1 MSKLSN
7 GLTTFIKIVFTIV
20 IGYLYLLSIYST
32 SYISASWNDKMEY
45 TYYVKDH
52 PWLHVLILVVVVAL
66 FAVGKWIL
74 GTKAGAH
81 LKRLPKILKYV
92 FPLLMFAIL
101 AFWIWGIDVR
111 LAGDQYETFFAAE
124 SLLAGDYSQ
133 IAEGGYIFIYPN
145 QIGLMLLEH
154 LLLKIFG
161 ARATTALLVL
171 NLISL
176 MLTFYLFAKIVK
188 IIFAQQGRT
197 SAFITYFATATWL
210 PLLFYVSF
218 AYGNLIG
225 LMLSTAGLWF
235 TLLFLQEHR
244 WRYMVAGSVCVALAI
259 LAKNNYLIILLAMI
273 VLLVLDALRERGWK
287 PLAGIA
293 ICVFVYLLS
302 SAAVN
307 VRVEQLT
314 GMEVNAG
321 IPKQAWIAMGLQ
333 ENEECASGWY
343 NGYNILTYMDNEY
356 DADKTKADCVESIKK
371 ELGNM
376 EAHPGYALRFFGEKI
391 ASQWNNP
398 TFQCFWIYKF
408 KTTTVPGQEWLFN
421 LLNDNRGMVAW
432 LNIIQSLIL
441 GGVLLYLLC
450 NWRQIGLPQ
459 LLLPTAFLGGF
470 FFHLMWEAKAQYTF
484 TYFALLIPYAVMG
497 LISAAERSAVVCS
510 RADRTPEKKK
520 AAIVVGIILAVILL
534 AAIPTKAA
542 KSTWQLEKDSQLLE
556 VWQWE

>member
-1 MSKLSN
+1 MGKLSN
-7 GLTTFIKIVFTIV
+7 GLATFIKIVFTIV

-45 TYYVKDH
+45 TYYVKDN
-52 PWLHVLILVVVVAL
+52 PWMHVLILIVVVAL
-66 FAVGKWIL
+66 FAAGKWIVS
-74 GTKAGAH
+74 TKVGAH
-81 LKRLPKILKYV
+81 LKKLPEVLKYV
-92 FPLLMFAIL
+92 FPLLVFALL
-101 AFWIWGIDVR
+101 AFWIWKTDVR

-133 IAEGGYIFIYPN
+133 MAEGGYIFIYPN
-145 QIGLMLLEH
+145 QVGLMLLER

-161 ARATTALLVL
+161 AKATTALLAL

-197 SAFITYFATATWL
+197 SAFITYFATATWF

-307 VRVEQLT
+307 ARVEQLT

-333 ENEECASGWY
+333 ENEERASGWY

-356 DADKTKADCVESIKK
+356 DADKTKADCMESIEKD
-371 ELGNM
+371 LSNM

-408 KTTTVPGQEWLFN
+408 KTTTAPGQERLLN

-432 LNIIQSLIL
+432 LNMIQSLIL

-484 TYFALLIPYAVMG
+484 TYFALLIPYTIMG
-497 LISAAERSAVVCS
+497 LISAAERFTVVCS
-510 RADRTPEKKK
+510 RAGRTQEKKH
-520 AAIVVGIILAVILL
+520 AAIMVGIILAVILF
-534 AAIPTKAA
+534 AAIPTKVA